1 MKQALA
7 VVIGLTAALA
17 VGQAQEE
24 KDPDPK
30 ARVEALVQEGLKAYK
45 AGKHQEAIQQLQKA
59 IGVIQ
64 ESAAKGLISFLPEPP
79 EGWEADP
86 ATSKSGNWGAGES
99 AIQWTQA
106 SRRYRRESDKLKV
119 EVTISDSPQIIQG
132 QMQALKLYENPQM
145 LQMMNQDPNKK
156 VELINADGWKGWKTT
171 TKGKRSRT
179 QTMAIYQSVMVMI
192 EVRGEDEQARE
203 AFWSGVD
210 RKGIA
215 STVAPPK

>member
-30 ARVEALVQEGLKAYK
+30 ARVEALVQEGLKAFR
-45 AGKHQEAIQQLQKA
+45 AGKNQAAIQSLQKA
-59 IGVIQ
+59 IGLIQ
-64 ESAAKGLISFLPEPP
+64 QSAAKGLVSFLPAPP

-86 ATSKSGNWGAGES
+86 AKSKSGNWGAGES

-119 EVTISDSPQIIQG
+119 EVSISDSPQIIQG
-132 QMQALKLYENPQM
+132 QMQALKMYQNPQM

-156 VELINADGWKGWKTT
+156 VELIDADGWKGWHTT
-171 TKGKRSRT
+171 QKGKRPRT
-179 QTMAIYQSVMVMI
+179 QTMAIYESVMVQI
-192 EVRGEDEQARE
+192 EVRGDDDTVRE
-203 AFWSGVD
+203 TFWNAVD

-215 STVAPPK
+215 SSVAPEK